1 MLTAMLGGRV
11 TALVM
16 LAMVVTHTHSS
27 QTDNEEQRKGRQ
39 FQESS
44 KDPFVVG
51 ISQEL
56 SK

>member
-1 MLTAMLGGRV
+1 MLVAMLGGRV

-16 LAMVVTHTHSS
+16 MAMVVTHTHPS
-27 QTDNEEQRKGRQ
+27 QSDKAQQRKGRQ

-51 ISQEL
+51 ISNEL
-56 SK
+56 TK

>member
-11 TALVM
+11 TPLVM

-27 QTDNEEQRKGRQ
+27 QTGNKEQRKGRQ

>member
-16 LAMVVTHTHSS
+16 VTTVVTHTHSS
-27 QTDNEEQRKGRQ
+27 QPDNTEQRKGRQ

-56 SK
+56 TK